1 MSVLENS
8 VSVFLSTAVGVL
20 FGGLITL
27 FVSHYY
33 YRRGS
38 EDFRREADSLRSE
51 TERLRGYLH
60 MTLRVLQALSGGHDF
75 IIRYNDQGE
84 PVRVA
89 YRVGIDAQSSSA
101 TQVGVEDHADPADPI
116 TPDSHTPLERERP
129 WWRRLFGE

>member
-8 VSVFLSTAVGVL
+8 VSVFLSTAMGVL

-60 MTLRVLQALSGGHDF
+60 MTLRVLQALIGGHDF
-75 IIRYNDQGE
+75 TIRYNDQGE

-89 YRVGIDAQSSSA
+89 YRAGIDAQSSSA
-101 TQVGVEDHADPADPI
+101 TQVGVGDHADTAEPN
-116 TPDSHTPLERERP
+116 TPDPQTASEPRS
-129 WWRRLFGE
+129 WWRRVFGG